1 MLRPLYGRI
10 IVKRDKVPDKTVGGI
25 VIPDQAKAKLGRGE
39 VLAVGKGAQSPHTGE
54 FMGMDIKVGDTVV
67 FGQYE
72 GKEIK
77 EDGETYLILEEL
89 DVLAIVE

>member
-1 MLRPLYGRI
+1 MIRPLYGRI
-10 IVKRDKVPDKTVGGI
+10 IVKRDEQPDKTKGGI

-39 VLAVGKGAQSPHTGE
+39 VLAIGKGAQSPHTGE
-54 FMGMDIKVGDTVV
+54 FMGMDIQVGDIII
-67 FGQYE
+67 FGRFD

-77 EDGETYLILEEL
+77 EGNDEYLILEEM